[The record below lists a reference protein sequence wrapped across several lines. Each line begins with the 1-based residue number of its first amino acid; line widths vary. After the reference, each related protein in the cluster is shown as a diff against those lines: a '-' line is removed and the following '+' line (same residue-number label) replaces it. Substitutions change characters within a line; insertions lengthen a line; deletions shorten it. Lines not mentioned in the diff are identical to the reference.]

1 MSSTT
6 PEEIRK
12 ITEDVLSR
20 REFLKRPT
28 WTQIIIEKV
37 LGWLSALSKWSER
50 NPDLA
55 RVLVIVLTI
64 VSAILV
70 IHIIYT
76 IAREFGS
83 LRNPSRAGSSS
94 GSLRALEGI
103 AENWNEAFKL
113 AKTALDSGDLYRAL
127 WITHRV
133 LLSVLDRMG
142 EVKFVRWKT
151 NTDYLRE
158 CRDTGSIRAMLSEV
172 TAAYERVIYAH
183 TDFDRGQAL
192 KLLAQVEALSGETN
206 R

>member
-6 PEEIRK
+6 PEQVRQ
-12 ITEDVLSR
+12 ITQDVLSR
-20 REFLKRPT
+20 REFLQKPT
-28 WTQIIIEKV
+28 WSQIIFEKI
-37 LGWLSALSKWSER
+37 LEWLRALSQWSEK

-55 RVLVIVLTI
+55 RVLVTVLVVLT
-64 VSAILV
+64 AILV

-76 IAREFGS
+76 IAREFVS
-83 LRNPSRAGSSS
+83 LRKPAQARGS
-94 GSLRALEGI
+94 GPPRALEGI
-103 AENWNEAFKL
+103 AENWHDAFKL
-113 AKTALDSGDLYRAL
+113 AKTALNSGDLYRAL

-142 EVKFVRWKT
+142 EIKFMRWKT
-151 NTDYLRE
+151 NSDYLRE
-158 CRDTGSIRAMLSEV
+158 CRDTGSVRTMLAEV
-172 TAAYERVIYAH
+172 TAAYEHVIYAH

>member
-6 PEEIRK
+6 PEQVRQ
-12 ITEDVLSR
+12 ITQDVLSR
-20 REFLKRPT
+20 REFLQKPT
-28 WTQIIIEKV
+28 WSQIIFEKI
-37 LGWLSALSKWSER
+37 LEWLRALSQWSEK

-55 RVLVIVLTI
+55 RVLVTVLVILTG
-64 VSAILV
+64 ILV

-76 IAREFGS
+76 IAREFVS
-83 LRNPSRAGSSS
+83 LRKPPQAGST
-94 GSLRALEGI
+94 GPLRALEGI
-103 AENWNEAFKL
+103 AESWHDAFKL

-142 EVKFVRWKT
+142 EIKFMRWKT

-158 CRDTGSIRAMLSEV
+158 CRDMGSIRAMLAEV

>member
-6 PEEIRK
+6 PEQVRQ
-12 ITEDVLSR
+12 ITQDVLSR
-20 REFLKRPT
+20 REFLQKPT
-28 WTQIIIEKV
+28 WSQIIFEKI
-37 LGWLSALSKWSER
+37 LGWLRALSQWSEK

-55 RVLVIVLTI
+55 RVLVTVLVVLT
-64 VSAILV
+64 AILV

-76 IAREFGS
+76 IAREFVS
-83 LRNPSRAGSSS
+83 LRKPAQSGSS
-94 GSLRALEGI
+94 GPLRALEGI
-103 AENWNEAFKL
+103 AENWHDAFKL

-142 EVKFVRWKT
+142 EIKFVRWKT

-158 CRDTGSIRAMLSEV
+158 CRDTGSVRAMLAEV

>member
-6 PEEIRK
+6 PEQVRQ
-12 ITEDVLSR
+12 ITQDVLSR
-20 REFLKRPT
+20 REFLQKPT
-28 WTQIIIEKV
+28 WWQIVIEKI
-37 LGWLSALSKWSER
+37 LAWLQKLSQWSEK

-55 RVLVIVLTI
+55 RVLVIVLLVLT
-64 VSAILV
+64 AILV

-76 IAREFGS
+76 MAREFVS
-83 LRNPSRAGSSS
+83 LRKPARAGSS
-94 GSLRALEGI
+94 GPLRALEGI
-103 AENWNEAFKL
+103 AENWHDAFKL
-113 AKTALDSGDLYRAL
+113 AKTALDAGDLYRAL

-142 EVKFVRWKT
+142 EIKFVRWKT

-172 TAAYERVIYAH
+172 TTAYERVIYAH